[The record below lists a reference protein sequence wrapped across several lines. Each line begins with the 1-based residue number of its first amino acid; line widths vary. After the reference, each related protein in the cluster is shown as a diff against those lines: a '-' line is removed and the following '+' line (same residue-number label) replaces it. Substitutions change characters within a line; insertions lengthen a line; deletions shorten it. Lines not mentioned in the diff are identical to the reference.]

1 MTRTANSIV
10 LPNPLVNNSNTTPVV
25 PTPTTTNDG
34 FKIGARVVG
43 KIKKHLN
50 AKGVIIAIAD
60 GGRVEVRWDNGTEI
74 STVTTRAIALEP
86 AEETAAAEKEETQIL
101 LKSTILPG
109 STYLSLTSAH
119 PVDSEVKIS
128 SEEAEYKTT
137 KGRGNKRTAAK
148 QLTSAALMEGD
159 SSSSEDELGENIN
172 ALKANQETTLFAG
185 EEIDPTVSVCTF
197 VSDIVM
203 FDSYFLCIL

>member
-10 LPNPLVNNSNTTPVV
+10 LPNPLVNNANTTPVA

-50 AKGVIIAIAD
+50 AKGIIIAIAD

-86 AEETAAAEKEETQIL
+86 AEETATAAAEKEETQIL

-119 PVDSEVKIS
+119 PADSEVKIS
-128 SEEAEYKTT
+128 AEEAEYKTSR
-137 KGRGNKRTAAK
+137 GRGNKRTAAK

-197 VSDIVM
+197 VS
-203 FDSYFLCIL
+203 YL